1 MKADA
6 DRDLYKDLEL
16 EPSADA
22 NEIKKQF
29 KKLGM
34 GSILCLLTI
43 WLIDIFSQLSN
54 TILIATP
61 AKKWSTTPSSKQY
74 NLRTRCSP
82 IRNSVQNMMHSVYE
96 QGCSTPTTPPLH
108 HPQNLTCLHGR
119 LQTASHHPHV
129 HHQPLRRSLHT
140 SPRHQAL
147 RNMRDSIDRNQHL
160 LGLARAPTVRRRR
173 QMITRHGSR

>member
-22 NEIKKQF
+22 NEIKRQF

-34 GSILCLLTI
+34 GSIVCLLTA

-54 TILIATP
+54 TTLIATP
-61 AKKWSTTPSSKQY
+61 ARNWSTTPSSKQY

-82 IRNSVQNMMHSVYE
+82 TRNSAQNMMHIVYE
-96 QGCSTPTTPPLH
+96 QGCSTPTTLPLH
-108 HPQNLTCLHGR
+108 HPQNLTCLRPSSNGFPPPPR
-119 LQTASHHPHV
+119 PPPAAAPKSQYP
-129 HHQPLRRSLHT
+129 
-140 SPRHQAL
+140 PRHQAL
-147 RNMRDSIDRNQHL
+147 RNMRDSIDRNQYL
-160 LGLARAPTVRRRR
+160 
-173 QMITRHGSR
+173 HG